1 MSRSHPIAAVVT
13 GIVIAATLGAVA
25 RAGEAAKRCTAPVQ
39 ECLDHMSTVLKSSGW
54 VGIEFEYGT
63 GPDGGYEVTRVL
75 PESPA
80 AKAGLQPGD
89 TLTALNGVRLV
100 KSNDAALAKVR
111 KEWKPGQSVTYT
123 VKRQGRDRDI
133 TLTLAPM
140 PADVMARWIGEHMME
155 HVGAANVAS
164 K

>member
-1 MSRSHPIAAVVT
+1 MSRSRPLHTVLT
-13 GIVIAATLGAVA
+13 AVA
-25 RAGEAAKRCTAPVQ
+25 VATSLWAPALAGDAPKRCTAPVQ
-39 ECLDHMSTVLKSSGW
+39 ECLDHMSAVLKSSGW

-75 PESPA
+75 PDGPA

-89 TLTALNGVRLV
+89 LLTALNGVRLV
-100 KSNDAALAKVR
+100 HENDVALAKVR
-111 KEWKPGQSVTYT
+111 KDWKPGQSVTYT
-123 VKRQGRDRDI
+123 VKRQGQDRDI

-140 PADVMARWIGEHMME
+140 PADVMAKWIGEHMME